1 MRGYLWKR
9 SRSLRSHVVSRGFRR
24 RLVWSRNLGRRRLG
38 WSRNLGR
45 RSLGWS
51 RSLGRRDLATWRS
64 HVAARSLLER
74 NLVADVG

>member
-1 MRGYLWKR
+1 MRGYFWRR
-9 SRSLRSHVVSRGFRR
+9 SRSLRSHIVSVG
-24 RLVWSRNLGRRRLG
+24 
-38 WSRNLGR
+38 SRNLGR

-51 RSLGRRDLATWRS
+51 RSFGRQDLATWRS